1 MIKYISRLIF
11 LNFNSYSNDTF
22 YIGKKRLPLS
32 LRKNNKTNGY
42 TVKMGSGFM
51 SYTLET
57 TKEELKNLSVF
68 VNNFIDKN

>member
-1 MIKYISRLIF
+1 MIQDMIRWF
-11 LNFNSYSNDTF
+11 WPTFNVQFVDTF

-42 TVKMGSGFM
+42 TVKMGSGFA